1 MAPVAP
7 RGAGCA
13 GNKPAPWRSSK
24 GGFVAG
30 AGTPPLFN
38 SLDKLAIPNLRLG
51 TSSWSSEDWVGTFY
65 PPGTPPADFLPEY
78 AKHFDT
84 VEVDSTFY
92 RSPSR
97 SMVKNWRERT
107 PPGFVFAAK
116 VPQVITHEKILE
128 GCSAELKEFLDAM
141 GLLGDKLGP
150 LLFQFPYFNRKAF
163 AHAEDFMARLEPFL
177 SALPAGFS
185 YAVEV
190 RNKGWIA
197 PRLLDLLRKKK
208 IALALI
214 DHPWMTPISELA
226 SKFDL
231 ITAGFTYVRWLGD
244 RKGIE
249 EKTKHWDRIL
259 VNREREME
267 MWISAIEKLLKAN
280 VTVYGYFNNHYA
292 GYAPG
297 SIALFR
303 EVWQRMRSGAA
314 RRAV

>member
-1 MAPVAP
+1 
-7 RGAGCA
+7 
-13 GNKPAPWRSSK
+13 
-24 GGFVAG
+24 
-30 AGTPPLFN
+30 
-38 SLDKLAIPNLRLG
+38 
-51 TSSWSSEDWVGTFY
+51 
-65 PPGTPPADFLPEY
+65 
-78 AKHFDT
+78 
-84 VEVDSTFY
+84 
-92 RSPSR
+92 
-97 SMVKNWRERT
+97 
-107 PPGFVFAAK
+107 
-116 VPQVITHEKILE
+116 
-128 GCSAELKEFLDAM
+128 
-141 GLLGDKLGP
+141 
-150 LLFQFPYFNRKAF
+150 
-163 AHAEDFMARLEPFL
+163 
-177 SALPAGFS
+177 
-185 YAVEV
+185 
-190 RNKGWIA
+190 
-197 PRLLDLLRKKK
+197 LLDLLRKKK

-259 VNREREME
+259 VDREREME

-292 GYAPG
+292 GYAQG